1 MGPLM
6 AAAIPAIGSL
16 AGDLLG
22 MAGQKQANFANA
34 QEAQRNRDFQER
46 MSNTSYQRAVADL
59 KAAGLNPALAYQQGG
74 SSSPTGTAA
83 RFENANASLKGSA
96 AGAAQAFSD
105 MRTANAN
112 RELTKAQTA
121 KTAAEAQFTAAEAEA
136 RIRDLNTRAD
146 VSASNARDLETTRHW
161 RNKEQQY
168 RTAEQYW
175 RGRWLNDT
183 YGQRRE
189 ELAAHID
196 GLRSNARES
205 TSRAVLNELGQPE
218 ARNRARAEGSY
229 WKKQWAPY
237 INDAKGVSQFVPSI
251 ILNRGRLLRR

>member
-1 MGPLM
+1 MGPL
-6 AAAIPAIGSL
+6 ALAAIPAIGEM
-16 AGDLLG
+16 AGSLLG

-46 MSNTSYQRAVADL
+46 MSNTSYQRAVADM
-59 KAAGLNPALAYQQGG
+59 KSAGLNPALAYQQGG
-74 SSSPTGTAA
+74 SSSPSGTAA
-83 RFENANASLKGSA
+83 RYENANASLKGSA
-96 AGAAQAFSD
+96 AGAAQSFSD

-121 KTAAEAQFTAAEAEA
+121 KTAAEAQYTAAEAEA

-146 VSASNARDLETTRHW
+146 VSASNARDLETTRDA

-168 RTAEQYW
+168 RTGTAYW
-175 RGRWLNDT
+175 TNRWLNDS
-183 YGQRRE
+183 YGARRE
-189 ELAAHID
+189 ELRAHID

-205 TSRAVLNELGQPE
+205 TSRAVLHELEQPG

-229 WKKQWAPY
+229 WKKTWAPY
-237 INDAKGVSQFVPSI
+237 MTDAKGVSQFVPSI